1 MHGAKSGP
9 TSDSVTAVGESLSTV
24 EAVENMAASLA
35 SRFFLS
41 IVCFDDEGRVLLRM
55 RLLMLNEIEWLC
67 PSL

>member
-9 TSDSVTAVGESLSTV
+9 TSDSVTAVGESVSTV

-41 IVCFDDEGRVLLRM
+41 IVCFDSGVLLRM
-55 RLLMLNEIEWLC
+55 RILMLNEIEWLR